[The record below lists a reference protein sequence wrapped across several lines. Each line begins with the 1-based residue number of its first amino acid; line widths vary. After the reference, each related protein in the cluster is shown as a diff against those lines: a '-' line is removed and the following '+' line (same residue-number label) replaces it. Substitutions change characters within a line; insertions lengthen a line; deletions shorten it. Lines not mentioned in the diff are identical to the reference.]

1 MNSKNQDTSAHHVNP
16 ANPACATQARRRAVN
31 PVQQKHARI
40 ANLVNPQDDSYGSFV
55 SDLEKLERKIAEVYA
70 AVPYVPKRV
79 RFEPMQTQ
87 SPLTPGD
94 NIPPGTTSSAG
105 ADPEA
110 TVPALSN
117 EMLRDALRNTAA
129 LGMENQDYAKIE

>member
-1 MNSKNQDTSAHHVNP
+1 M
-16 ANPACATQARRRAVN
+16 
-31 PVQQKHARI
+31 
-40 ANLVNPQDDSYGSFV
+40 
-55 SDLEKLERKIAEVYA
+55 EKLERKIAEVYA
-70 AVPYVPKRV
+70 AVPYAPKRV
-79 RFEPMQTQ
+79 RFEPMETQ

-105 ADPEA
+105 ANPEA

-117 EMLRDALRNTAA
+117 EMLRDALRNIAA